1 VHVKFV
7 KIIGCEKCDRST
19 CSQLLRDSWEN
30 DPQAGYVG
38 TNYERTGRGSGR
50 SQACP
55 AGSPRKTGH
64 IRQRSEP
71 YETTRRHRT
80 MPSRMTSWA
89 DLYPTGRS
97 TDATFPL
104 AECGLTLGDITYFN
118 LVRCRTIHNGPPN
131 AALTNSCRTHF
142 HSWLNL
148 LEPSVVTFMGKWVYE
163 NGKAACERGMF
174 LALS

>member
-1 VHVKFV
+1 VRSPGARHWSSARLQGTRRWFVWRGDVRTRTLQFGGNAVHVKFV

-118 LVRCRTIHNGPPN
+118 LVRCRTIHNGPQT
-131 AALTNSCRTHF
+131 LH
-142 HSWLNL
+142 
-148 LEPSVVTFMGKWVYE
+148 
-163 NGKAACERGMF
+163 
-174 LALS
+174 